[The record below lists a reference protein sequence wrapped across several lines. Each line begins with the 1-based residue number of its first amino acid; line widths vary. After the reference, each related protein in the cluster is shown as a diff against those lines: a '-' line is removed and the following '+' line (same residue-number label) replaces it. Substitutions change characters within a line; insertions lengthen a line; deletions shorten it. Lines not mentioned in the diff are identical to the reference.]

1 MVLLTLPAR
10 TAVRGSRQG
19 SAEHFNRSARLSCR
33 DSYDST
39 PFLVDLCAPLTL
51 YKTAGNLLLKVP
63 IPVSY
68 FLIFSSGIPLTP
80 ALSMARFL
88 TMTTSNVSCK
98 LLALPREL
106 RDLIY
111 LNVIEQRFER
121 PTKTCR
127 TIPPPGTDGQL
138 YLWTEECTG
147 ETLQLTKHLAR
158 SHRIRFEL
166 DILAKGYIYT
176 PKWTLLNY
184 SLQPGSPLDL
194 HVNLRILS
202 TEAFRRNGGWPR
214 QPGHAFRT
222 LLNFLSRFIFN
233 GPSFLHHDPAFS
245 TPGPHYIHKLSLRI
259 TFQDDYTRA
268 THAETVHEIFRMMKA
283 LSMLDT
289 VTQYIGNLVVT
300 ADWTVRGED
309 FHRERTWNLS
319 TACHDADGMLD
330 EDEWASAG
338 FLFGK
343 AWARKYRWTG
353 DKSKTHL
360 LHDYN

>member
-1 MVLLTLPAR
+1 
-10 TAVRGSRQG
+10 
-19 SAEHFNRSARLSCR
+19 
-33 DSYDST
+33 
-39 PFLVDLCAPLTL
+39 
-51 YKTAGNLLLKVP
+51 
-63 IPVSY
+63 
-68 FLIFSSGIPLTP
+68 
-80 ALSMARFL
+80 
-88 TMTTSNVSCK
+88 MTTSNVSCR
-98 LLALPREL
+98 LLTLPREL

-111 LNVIEQRFER
+111 LHVIEQRFER

-138 YLWTEECTG
+138 YLWTEECTWQQLG
-147 ETLQLTKHLAR
+147 LTATCKQIRAETQQMTKHLAQSR
-158 SHRIRFEL
+158 RIRFEL

-184 SLQPGSPLDL
+184 GLQPGSPLDL
-194 HVNLRILS
+194 NVNLRILS
-202 TEAFRRNGGWPR
+202 TEAFRRNDGWPR

-233 GPSFLHHDPAFS
+233 GPSFLHHDPTFS

-289 VTQYIGNLVVT
+289 VRQYIGTLVVI

-309 FHRERTWNLS
+309 FHRQRTWDLS
-319 TACHDADGMLD
+319 AACDDADSMLM

-353 DKSKTHL
+353 CRRKNPVLSDC
-360 LHDYN
+360 N